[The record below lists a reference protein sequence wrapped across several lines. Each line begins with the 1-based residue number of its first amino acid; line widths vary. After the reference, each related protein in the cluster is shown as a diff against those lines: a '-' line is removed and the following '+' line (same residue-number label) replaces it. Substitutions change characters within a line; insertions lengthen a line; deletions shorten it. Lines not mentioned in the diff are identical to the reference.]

1 MFSPLNYVASQPL
14 FEYLCENKKYESFLG
29 FLKAIHQEL
38 HLCISDVASARSGP
52 VEWGEVCRA
61 HLCPPSSFE
70 DGEHLSHFAL
80 IAHLS
85 HFALI
90 AALLPPGPWPLQET
104 AAVAI

>member
-1 MFSPLNYVASQPL
+1 MFSPLNYVASQLL
-14 FEYLCENKKYESFLG
+14 FEYLCENKKYERFLG

-61 HLCPPSSFE
+61 HLCPPSSVP
-70 DGEHLSHFAL
+70 
-80 IAHLS
+80 AHLS